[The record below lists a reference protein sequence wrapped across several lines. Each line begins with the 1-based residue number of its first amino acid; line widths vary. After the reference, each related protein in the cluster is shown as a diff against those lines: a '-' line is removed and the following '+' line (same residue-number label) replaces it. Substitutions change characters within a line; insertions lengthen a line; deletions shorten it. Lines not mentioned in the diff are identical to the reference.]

1 MDLEIDNLLER
12 YLGLLDEYT
21 KLREALGA
29 TLRSMYQN
37 IARANFSAERGMRYG
52 PDHFDERMQAVRKLR
67 VVDAEPGSS
76 PPGDAGSPRFVVAG
90 PDSTAAAPAPKTRS
104 TAGDDD
110 ASPSSEPGLGQGGDG
125 AGSEDARPDDAG
137 TTGETADGKTAPARP
152 KDPLRW
158 FGLFT
163 PAPLRSAQGQAVKLV
178 EELVPRLATVTA
190 EMANV
195 EIEVRRARK
204 KRAKAAA
211 AAAKEADEGP
221 QSKQPASGP
230 ELAVA

>member
-1 MDLEIDNLLER
+1 MLRNSDFNHLILSAMDLEIDNLLER

-21 KLREALGA
+21 KLRESLG
-29 TLRSMYQN
+29 TTQRFMYQN

-67 VVDAEPGSS
+67 LVGDESRSS
-76 PPGDAGSPRFVVAG
+76 SPGDASSPRFVVAG
-90 PDSTAAAPAPKTRS
+90 PDSTRAPETPTKASDDDGKAADGAESDDIQTEDAEKTR
-104 TAGDDD
+104 
-110 ASPSSEPGLGQGGDG
+110 
-125 AGSEDARPDDAG
+125 
-137 TTGETADGKTAPARP
+137 ETADGNTAPARP

-163 PAPLRSAQGQAVKLV
+163 PAPLRSAQGQAVQLV
-178 EELVPRLATVTA
+178 EEIVPRLATVTA
-190 EMANV
+190 EMASV

-211 AAAKEADEGP
+211 REAKNESEV
-221 QSKQPASGP
+221 KQPASGP

>member
-21 KLREALGA
+21 KLRETLA
-29 TLRSMYQN
+29 TTQRLMYQN

-52 PDHFDERMQAVRKLR
+52 PNHFDERMQAVRKLR
-67 VVDAEPGSS
+67 VVDDGPGSS
-76 PPGDAGSPRFVVAG
+76 PPGDASSPRFVVSE
-90 PDSTAAAPAPKTRS
+90 PDSTAPAAPAPETPAK
-104 TAGDDD
+104 AGDDD
-110 ASPSSEPGLGQGGDG
+110 GRAAEG
-125 AGSEDARPDDAG
+125 AGSEGAQPDAE
-137 TTGETADGKTAPARP
+137 TTRESTDGKTAPARP

-163 PAPLRSAQGQAVKLV
+163 PAPLRSAQGQAVQLV
-178 EELVPRLATVTA
+178 EEIVPRLATVAA
-190 EMANV
+190 EMAAV

-211 AAAKEADEGP
+211 REARDEP
-221 QSKQPASGP
+221 EVRQPASGP
-230 ELAVA
+230 GLAVA